1 MWRYRAFLG
10 ASGDCTGPLFGAVW
24 FFLAFLGAGRCFRVS
39 FVRSATTSWCLL
51 CCRGSLPR
59 TLSAVGG
66 KFWVPFVTSIC
77 KVGVKICCTRLRFGA
92 LWSYRAVLGV
102 LCGAGRRFRAPFVLS
117 VATSG
122 CLLCLQSASRGSRFA
137 AQGDVLMHCGP
148 LGCFRVFCVVP
159 DVAFVRPLCRRWSF
173 LVCPAPE
180 QSCYSR
186 ATPPL
191 RGKYRSTTGFTERQQ
206 CDRSR
211 KKPLRGASAESAQAP
226 QHPCYPRT
234 LLLQFRRGWQI

>member
-1 MWRYRAFLG
+1 MLPRILCAVCDHFL
-10 ASGDCTGPLFGAVW
+10 
-24 FFLAFLGAGRCFRVS
+24 VS
-39 FVRSATTSWCLL
+39 FVLPGVASAYPF
-51 CCRGSLPR
+51 CCRWQVLGAFR
-59 TLSAVGG
+59 DFNMQGG
-66 KFWVPFVTSIC
+66 C
-77 KVGVKICCTRLRFGA
+77 QICCTRLRFGA

-206 CDRSR
+206 RESSR
-211 KKPLRGASAESAQAP
+211 KKSLRGASAESAQAP

-234 LLLQFRRGWQI
+234 LPLQFRRGWQI

>member
-1 MWRYRAFLG
+1 MSRFAAQGYGLVHCGPIGRFLVFFVVPVV
-10 ASGDCTGPLFGAVW
+10 ASARP
-24 FFLAFLGAGRCFRVS
+24 
-39 FVRSATTSWCLL
+39 L
-51 CCRGSLPR
+51 CCRWQL
-59 TLSAVGG
+59 L
-66 KFWVPFVTSIC
+66 
-77 KVGVKICCTRLRFGA
+77 GA
-92 LWSYRAVLGV
+92 FL
-102 LCGAGRRFRAPFVLS
+102 F
-117 VATSG
+117 
-122 CLLCLQSASRGSRFA
+122 LQSASRGSRFA

-180 QSCYSR
+180 QSCCSR

-206 CDRSR
+206 RESYR
-211 KKPLRGASAESAQAP
+211 KKSLRGASAESAQAP

-234 LLLQFRRGWQI
+234 LLLQFRRGWQM